1 MVALTSVNF
10 RGEHSGIPKSLSTNN
25 IVLHIFEMFTTISQS
40 ESWEKTVQSFM
51 MI

>member
-1 MVALTSVNF
+1 MVAFTSVNF
-10 RGEHSGIPKSLSTNN
+10 RGEHSGFPKSLSTNN

-40 ESWEKTVQSFM
+40 ESWEKTVQSFI